1 MTVQHEVRA
10 HLPGELPAGW
20 DARLADTLAENPN
33 CWVRVPGDG
42 QIPPTNTGTVL
53 LDTIVEKNVLH
64 GHLSIDTYWYRR
76 DLYFRLSVVEAS

>member
-1 MTVQHEVRA
+1 MTARYEVRE

-20 DARLADTLAENPN
+20 DVKLADTLAENPN

-42 QIPPTNTGTVL
+42 QIPPKNTGKVL
-53 LDTIVEKNVLH
+53 LDHIAAKDVLH

-76 DLYFRLSVVEAS
+76 DLYFRLSVVTA